1 MGTGV
6 QERLTLSEKKFPE
19 YYDKNIFYYI
29 SLLGIK
35 SLSDF
40 KAKIIDCYYLQDIQT
55 FKSGLESLSG
65 IGSIASG
72 SPASANIINSMF
84 NSIGASVRE
93 NILSKLDGIFILDDI
108 ERISETSLVSEIL
121 TYCHS
126 LYMSEMNSNLD
137 FIIITNTSTES
148 GLKIEHKEKL
158 IAETLHYNPYP
169 EEILDIDIINGKL
182 PIPTGR

>member
-1 MGTGV
+1 MKYSNSNLIIKIIHLLSQKRDGLILLDGNWGTGKTHFI
-6 QERLTLSEKKFPE
+6 RKKFPE

-108 ERISETSLVSEIL
+108 ERISET
-121 TYCHS
+121 
-126 LYMSEMNSNLD
+126 
-137 FIIITNTSTES
+137 
-148 GLKIEHKEKL
+148 
-158 IAETLHYNPYP
+158 
-169 EEILDIDIINGKL
+169 
-182 PIPTGR
+182 